1 MFIVNL
7 LLALIVSLADIWK
20 ICTTLQGSIDREI
33 AIQIKKE
40 RIMVFV
46 SNGTMAAVRLTN
58 FANLPM
64 KKSPNVI
71 TMGDVL
77 KQIADFSI
85 ISRNMKLL
93 LLFYPG
99 GAS

>member
-1 MFIVNL
+1 ML
-7 LLALIVSLADIWK
+7 
-20 ICTTLQGSIDREI
+20 
-33 AIQIKKE
+33 IQIKIE
-40 RIMVFV
+40 RIMVFA

-58 FANLPM
+58 FVNLLM
-64 KKSPNVI
+64 KKSPNV
-71 TMGDVL
+71 TMMGDVP

-93 LLFYPG
+93 LLFYTG